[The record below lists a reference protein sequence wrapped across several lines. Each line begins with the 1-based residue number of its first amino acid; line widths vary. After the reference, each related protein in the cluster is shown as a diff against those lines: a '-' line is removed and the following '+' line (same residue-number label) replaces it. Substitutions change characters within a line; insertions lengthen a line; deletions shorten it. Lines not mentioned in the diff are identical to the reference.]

1 VRLKRATAR
10 TATPNLD
17 DRCRGRPGVGFA
29 SAPVVD
35 SEVEFLICDRA
46 MAAQSRIA
54 LVAVFAVVCVS
65 ACSGGGRLDAGPM
78 ESVLDESLREV
89 LIDQALT
96 GDPATPR
103 QQLQRTPAEDPKI
116 KLGQLLFF
124 SHSLS
129 GDLTVSCATCH
140 HPDFGGADS
149 LSLGLGV
156 AAMDAAAVG
165 PERQLNPAKDLDPAA
180 DGGPN
185 MHRNSQTVFN
195 AALFDRS
202 MTFDGRVFVLDEEV
216 KPGGMGQTIRTPE
229 SGNLYDS
236 SAADGLLEVVSK
248 FPLTNHNEMR
258 AYLFSAESQEQYREH
273 LVARLRGD
281 RDDGYLSPGGPAN
294 WLALFRQAFAQPD
307 ASAEEIMTLV
317 NVQRA
322 LGAFMKS
329 LIFIESPWKRY
340 VEGDE
345 AAISKSAK
353 RGALLFYRLNAEGG
367 LGCASCHGGDFF
379 TNENFYNVGFPQ
391 IGRGFM
397 RPEKDDIGR
406 WNVTRR
412 EEDKYAFRVPSL
424 LNIGM
429 TMPYGHAG
437 SFDRLADAMR
447 YHSNPRE
454 AINRFDFSLSELAQF
469 QAGMS
474 YPYAESHTQ
483 TAIDATSFSLAEP
496 LLPGRDLTDEEV
508 ADLTAFLLTLTD
520 DCVKDPVCR
529 NQWIPTLAEDPDGNL
544 LVRDV
549 NPAAEPD
556 VPPEPT
562 PNEDDPPAAPTD
574 YPKTKELT
582 FNAPALTT
590 FAELGACEALPYG
603 LADNTGLPVFVPRHD
618 VPFGL
623 YDQQGQPVHPH
634 GFSAETW
641 DVSNEST
648 SGQPTMIAGGV
659 SATYLDD
666 DCWLDLAYAGGDR
679 SGMVFYKNRGGQ
691 MGFDAIDLLED
702 DPGGSFTG
710 VGSVDLNGDY
720 RRELLFGNLEQKK
733 LPIYSS
739 GEGGGYYRVATLS
752 ISRHTYGMSFA
763 DTNHDGYP
771 DVYLAHWFPDNVLT
785 APAFWKNNA
794 GGELEHYD
802 EESGL
807 SNDDLSQ
814 DWNFSPQFA
823 DMNADGE
830 IDLMLAS
837 DFGTSVAMQGIGNG
851 IFTNVTDRRVITDEN
866 GMGSALGDYDNDGD
880 LDWFVTSILDPDGEA
895 EGNWG
900 VTGNRLYRNDSGQEQ
915 QIQLKNVTEAAG
927 VADGNW
933 GWGACFADFDN
944 DGYLDI
950 FHVNGFGNIPSDVV
964 VTFEDEARR
973 RYYRSI
979 AAEYFDSLPR
989 LFINQGNGTF
999 KDQAVEWGLL
1009 PSDGRGITCLDYDRD
1024 GDMDVALLDHSNGLQ
1039 FFESQVGHESGRRF
1053 LSVRLVGAAPNTEAL
1068 GATVRVIADVGG
1080 DFGVQTQT
1088 RVSMANTNFNGQNP
1102 PDLHFGMG
1110 TAEQADLTIIWA
1122 EDGGT
1127 WQCDGVDTNQFLIFD
1142 QRSPG
1147 AYPGCQV
1154 Q

>member
-1 VRLKRATAR
+1 MMATRGWIALLAAF
-10 TATPNLD
+10 TAVFFSAC
-17 DRCRGRPGVGFA
+17 DRSGGA
-29 SAPVVD
+29 DQAPVESPLD
-35 SEVEFLICDRA
+35 
-46 MAAQSRIA
+46 
-54 LVAVFAVVCVS
+54 
-65 ACSGGGRLDAGPM
+65 GR
-78 ESVLDESLREV
+78 LREV
-89 LIDQALT
+89 LVDQGLT
-96 GDPATPR
+96 GDAATPR
-103 QQLQRTPAEDPKI
+103 HQAQRTPDEDPKT

-156 AAMDAAAVG
+156 AAMDAATVG
-165 PERQLNPAKDLDPAA
+165 PERQLDPTKDLDPAA

-185 MHRNSQTVFN
+185 MHRNSQTIFN
-195 AALFDRS
+195 SALYDRS

-216 KPGGMGQTIRTPE
+216 KPGGTGQTIRTPE
-229 SGNLYDS
+229 SGNLYDG

-273 LVARLRGD
+273 LVARLRGE
-281 RDDGYLSPGGPAN
+281 RDEGYLSPEGPAN

-307 ASAEEIMTLV
+307 ASAEAVITLV

-329 LIFIESPWKRY
+329 MIFIESPWKRY

-345 AAISKSAK
+345 GVISESAK
-353 RGALLFYRLNAEGG
+353 RGALLFYRSNAEGG
-367 LGCASCHGGDFF
+367 LGCAACHSGDFF
-379 TNENFYNVGFPQ
+379 TNENFYSVGFPQ

-406 WNVTRR
+406 WNITRR

-424 LNIGM
+424 LNIGI

-437 SFDRLADAMR
+437 SFDQLADAIR

-454 AINRFDFSLSELAQF
+454 AIKRFDFSLSELAQF

-508 ADLTAFLLTLTD
+508 ADVTAFLLTLTD
-520 DCVKDPVCR
+520 DCMKDPVCR
-529 NQWIPTLAEDPDGNL
+529 NQWTPTLAEDPDGNL

-549 NPAAEPD
+549 NPPAKPD
-556 VPPEPT
+556 VPMEPEP
-562 PNEDDPPAAPTD
+562 NDGEPPTQPGD
-574 YPKTKELT
+574 YPKTKVLS
-582 FNAPALTT
+582 FAAPGLST
-590 FAELGACEALPYG
+590 FAELDNCEATPSP
-603 LADNTGLPVFVPRHD
+603 LAVNTGLPLLVPRD
-618 VPFGL
+618 DAAFGL
-623 YDQQGQPVHPH
+623 YDSLGRPLHPH

-648 SGQPTMIAGGV
+648 GGQPTMIAGGV

-720 RRELLFGNLEQKK
+720 RRELLFGNLGQKK

-739 GEGGGYYRVATLS
+739 SEGGGYYRVATLS

-771 DVYLAHWFPDNVLT
+771 DVFLAHWFPDNVLT

-794 GGELEHYD
+794 GSELEHYD
-802 EESGL
+802 TESGL
-807 SNDDLSQ
+807 SSDHLSE

-830 IDLMLAS
+830 MDLMLAS

-851 IFTNVTDRRVITDEN
+851 VFTNVTDRQIITDEN

-880 LDWFVTSILDPDGEA
+880 LDWFVTSIWTPMVKQKA
-895 EGNWG
+895 
-900 VTGNRLYRNDSGQEQ
+900 TG
-915 QIQLKNVTEAAG
+915 A
-927 VADGNW
+927 
-933 GWGACFADFDN
+933 
-944 DGYLDI
+944 
-950 FHVNGFGNIPSDVV
+950 
-964 VTFEDEARR
+964 
-973 RYYRSI
+973 
-979 AAEYFDSLPR
+979 
-989 LFINQGNGTF
+989 
-999 KDQAVEWGLL
+999 
-1009 PSDGRGITCLDYDRD
+1009 
-1024 GDMDVALLDHSNGLQ
+1024 
-1039 FFESQVGHESGRRF
+1039 
-1053 LSVRLVGAAPNTEAL
+1053 
-1068 GATVRVIADVGG
+1068 
-1080 DFGVQTQT
+1080 
-1088 RVSMANTNFNGQNP
+1088 
-1102 PDLHFGMG
+1102 
-1110 TAEQADLTIIWA
+1110 
-1122 EDGGT
+1122 
-1127 WQCDGVDTNQFLIFD
+1127 
-1142 QRSPG
+1142 
-1147 AYPGCQV
+1147 
-1154 Q
+1154 